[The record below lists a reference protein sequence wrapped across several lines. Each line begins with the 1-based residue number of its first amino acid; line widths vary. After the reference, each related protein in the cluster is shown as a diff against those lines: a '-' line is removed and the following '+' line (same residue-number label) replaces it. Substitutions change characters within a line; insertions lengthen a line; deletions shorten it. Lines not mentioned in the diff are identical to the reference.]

1 MHNLNELKIWNKAI
15 DLCVDVYKA
24 TADFPADERYGLTSQ
39 LSRASVS
46 VPSNIAEG
54 AGRNSDK
61 DFVRFLSIA
70 NGSAYEVQTQLVI
83 SNRLG
88 LVDDKTVSPLL
99 DQVVELQKMN
109 YALQNKLSKS
119 Y

>member
-39 LSRASVS
+39 LRRASVS

-109 YALQNKLSKS
+109 YALQNKLSKN

>member
-39 LSRASVS
+39 LRRASVS

-70 NGSAYEVQTQLVI
+70 NGSSYEVQTQLVI

-88 LVDDKTVSPLL
+88 LVDDKTVTPLL

-109 YALQNKLSKS
+109 YALQNKFNKI
-119 Y
+119 